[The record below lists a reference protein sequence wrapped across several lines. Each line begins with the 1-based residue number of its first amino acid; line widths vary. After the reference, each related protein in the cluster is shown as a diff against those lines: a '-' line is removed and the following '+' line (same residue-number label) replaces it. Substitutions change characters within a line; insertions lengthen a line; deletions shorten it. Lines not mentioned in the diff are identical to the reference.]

1 MNEKLLIILIAV
13 ISFTAINL
21 LLKLLG
27 YSFKAK
33 KHGAH
38 TNATIIGYYM
48 YNDISKIM
56 WYPVV
61 KFNKLN
67 GEEVIAQNK
76 APLAVPVYK
85 IGETISIQYYAND
98 TSNIKYKNVH
108 IDKNTKIV
116 EKMYIDDAIKFNIID
131 FKHLLD
137 IILEVIFFAIIL
149 IFTLYK

>member
-38 TNATIIGYYM
+38 TSATIIGYYM
-48 YNDISKIM
+48 YNDINKIM

-76 APLAVPVYK
+76 APLTVPVYK

-116 EKMYIDDAIKFNIID
+116 QKMYIDDDIKFNIID